1 MSCYL
6 SCENIELKVGFHTLI
21 TNFSLIL
28 KPSQSIAIT
37 GSNGTGKTT
46 LLRVLA
52 GISKPHNGKVI
63 AMEEQIYP
71 NNETKHEHLSVFLSN
86 IPSLLLDHC
95 AIWNLE
101 FFANSFGLKFSLED
115 YKHALKKVGLEN
127 RENQIARTLSTG
139 QKRRLSL
146 AGLILIK
153 PNIILADEPTNGLD
167 ELGSNLCISI
177 FEDLKQNN
185 SSSIIVATHDKNII
199 DWCQE
204 KISLE
209 NFIPSEKKLKSKIKV
224 LL

>member
-1 MSCYL
+1 M
-6 SCENIELKVGFHTLI
+6 
-21 TNFSLIL
+21 
-28 KPSQSIAIT
+28 
-37 GSNGTGKTT
+37 
-46 LLRVLA
+46 
-52 GISKPHNGKVI
+52 
-63 AMEEQIYP
+63 
-71 NNETKHEHLSVFLSN
+71 
-86 IPSLLLDHC
+86 
-95 AIWNLE
+95 
-101 FFANSFGLKFSLED
+101 
-115 YKHALKKVGLEN
+115 GLEN

-209 NFIPSEKKLKSKIKV
+209 NLRIYPFYCTENRRKENKNLKNSEFV
-224 LL
+224 LNRLQNE